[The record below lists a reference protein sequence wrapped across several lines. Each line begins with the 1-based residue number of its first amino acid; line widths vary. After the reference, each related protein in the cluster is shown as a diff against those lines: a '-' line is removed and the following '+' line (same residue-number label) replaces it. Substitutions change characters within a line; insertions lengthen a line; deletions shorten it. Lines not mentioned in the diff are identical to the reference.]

1 MKNKKKAA
9 KMFAAAALTG
19 IVLSGCGDTI
29 DRNGVFATLNDTTIS
44 MGVANF
50 CAKYQQAT
58 YDSFYTSYFGEDM
71 WNQDLYGNGNTL
83 EQDVKTDVAE
93 TLEDMYLLKSHM
105 ADYKVELTGEE
116 KEAIEKAADTFLAD
130 NSKDA
135 IKQVGGENRE
145 DIVEVLTLY
154 TIQSKMRKSIEDEA
168 DVEVTDEEA
177 AQRTFSYVTISTSGY
192 YDDDSNY
199 VEYTDEEKAD
209 LKQKAED
216 ISSAEDFEK
225 AVTENG
231 YTVSTESY
239 GSAKDT
245 DASLNEAVLEAADKL
260 KEGEVSPVVETDNG
274 YYVLRLDSEH
284 DEKATAEKKEE
295 LLSQKKQEY
304 YDDILSGWR
313 DEAKWEINEKEWE
326 KVTFKDRFT
335 AKADPADTESPAEE
349 EGLGATE
356 GVELK

>member
-9 KMFAAAALTG
+9 KMFAAAALAG
-19 IVLSGCGDTI
+19 IVLGGCGDTI
-29 DRNGVFATLNDTTIS
+29 DRNAVFATLNDTTIT

-58 YDSFYTSYFGEDM
+58 YDSFYTAYFGEDM
-71 WNQDLYGNGNTL
+71 WSQDLYGNGSTL

-105 ADYKVELTGEE
+105 GDYGVELTEEE
-116 KEAIEKAADTFLAD
+116 KKAVEKAADDFLAD
-130 NSKDA
+130 NSKEA

-145 DIVEVLTLY
+145 DIIEVLTLY

-168 DVEVTDEEA
+168 KVEVTDEEA
-177 AQRTFSYVTISTSGY
+177 AQRSFSYVTISTTGT
-192 YDDDSNY
+192 YDDEGNQ

-209 LKQKAED
+209 LKKKAED
-216 ISSAEDFEK
+216 ISLAEDFEK
-225 AVTENG
+225 AVTDAG

-239 GSAKDT
+239 GSAEDT
-245 DASLNEAVLEAADKL
+245 DASLNEIVLQAADKL

-274 YYVLRLDSEH
+274 YYVLRLDKEH
-284 DEKATAEKKEE
+284 DEEATKDKKEE

-313 DEAKWEINEKEWE
+313 DEAKWEINQKEWE
-326 KVTFKDRFT
+326 KVTFEDRFA
-335 AKADPADTESPAEE
+335 AKAEETDTQTPEEE